1 MNMAWLRSLTLKTRL
16 YVMLAGMLLGL
27 LVLGGYSVYQ
37 LRQAMLEEKRMA
49 LRALV
54 ESGMGVIQQQYD
66 LMQAGQLTEEEAKR
80 RAKDDLRKVRYQGSE
95 YFFIYDLNGVN
106 VMHGSKPEREGKSF
120 IDQGDAAGK
129 LYIKEWVGLL
139 KANGDAY
146 MDYMFSKL
154 GEKTQLPK
162 LSYAKVFAP
171 WGWWL
176 GTGIYITDVE
186 AQFRAAAV
194 ETLVFVAVAALVL
207 GVLGWA
213 INHSVRQEIGGEPAQ
228 AARQVGLFAEGDLT
242 QRIESSSTLPGNLLG
257 ALAGMQQQL
266 SALVRGIHKDTQVLV
281 KESGELSVA
290 AKEISLAARNQADSS
305 AATAASIEQ
314 LTVSIN
320 EVSEIARQ
328 TEGNSSKT
336 ADLARSGTEVVGRAA
351 HEIENIA
358 ASLRDSAERVHT
370 LVGRSQEISSITNVI
385 KDIADQTNLLALNAA
400 IEAARAGEQGRGF
413 AVVADEVRKL
423 AERTSQATAE
433 INEMVMAIQSDT
445 ESAVQSME
453 SARPR
458 VEQGQELARQATA
471 VLGEI
476 EGQAR
481 DSLEKVRD
489 VARATKEQAGTAN
502 GIAGHVERIASMTEE
517 TNATTQANA
526 EAAEQLKAMAA
537 QLMASVAHFKV

>member
-1 MNMAWLRSLTLKTRL
+1 
-16 YVMLAGMLLGL
+16 
-27 LVLGGYSVYQ
+27 
-37 LRQAMLEEKRMA
+37 
-49 LRALV
+49 
-54 ESGMGVIQQQYD
+54 
-66 LMQAGQLTEEEAKR
+66 
-80 RAKDDLRKVRYQGSE
+80 
-95 YFFIYDLNGVN
+95 
-106 VMHGSKPEREGKSF
+106 
-120 IDQGDAAGK
+120 
-129 LYIKEWVGLL
+129 
-139 KANGDAY
+139 
-146 MDYMFSKL
+146 
-154 GEKTQLPK
+154 
-162 LSYAKVFAP
+162 
-171 WGWWL
+171 
-176 GTGIYITDVE
+176 
-186 AQFRAAAV
+186 
-194 ETLVFVAVAALVL
+194 
-207 GVLGWA
+207 
-213 INHSVRQEIGGEPAQ
+213 
-228 AARQVGLFAEGDLT
+228 
-242 QRIESSSTLPGNLLG
+242 
-257 ALAGMQQQL
+257 
-266 SALVRGIHKDTQVLV
+266 V

-336 ADLARSGTEVVGRAA
+336 ADLAQSGTEVVGRAA

-370 LVGRSQEISSITNVI
+370 LVGRSQEISTITNVI

-423 AERTSQATAE
+423 AERTGQATAE
-433 INEMVMAIQSDT
+433 INQMVLAIQSDT
-445 ESAVQSME
+445 EAAVQAME

-476 EGQAR
+476 QGQAR

-526 EAAEQLKAMAA
+526 EAAEQLKAMAG